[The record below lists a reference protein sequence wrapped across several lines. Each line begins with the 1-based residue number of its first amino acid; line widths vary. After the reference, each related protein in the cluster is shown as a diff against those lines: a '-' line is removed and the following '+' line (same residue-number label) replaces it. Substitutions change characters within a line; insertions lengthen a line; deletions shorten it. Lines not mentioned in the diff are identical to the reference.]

1 MLCAYRESSLVR
13 SFSTPTL
20 LPSFSPLTG
29 AQPTGQ
35 SEDPSV
41 PVLLLPTVSLT
52 GMPPPAPPP
61 IKLLHFRLS
70 FGVLSLEDLRTTIRC
85 DPVKWYRDT
94 PNMRYARSHTHSWR
108 EAAHGGPR
116 SPSPTKSAPVT
127 THEWFKIGPGGSVYM
142 TEINKL
148 HKSRLRC
155 SPRAQVVPC
164 RLAHYLPQ
172 SCNI

>member
-1 MLCAYRESSLVR
+1 MIALCLQRKFRGRKL
-13 SFSTPTL
+13 FQTHP
-20 LPSFSPLTG
+20 PSF
-29 AQPTGQ
+29 
-35 SEDPSV
+35 
-41 PVLLLPTVSLT
+41 LLPTHGCPAHRSVWR
-52 GMPPPAPPP
+52 PPCPSPAPPACVTHRYAP
-61 IKLLHFRLS
+61 SPLAIKLLHFRLS

-85 DPVKWYRDT
+85 DPVKWHRDT
-94 PNMRYARSHTHSWR
+94 PHMRYARSHTHSWR

-116 SPSPTKSAPVT
+116 SPSPTKPAPVT

-148 HKSRLRC
+148 HKSRWCC